1 MADAQ
6 YTASALGTTAARGAA
21 LLGISQAVKVATML
35 ASTVIVVRL
44 LAPADYGVIA
54 MVAPVASFVLIFQS
68 LGLGQAV
75 VQRRDLSAEQI
86 NAVFWFNVAASAA
99 IAVLFVMIGPLVALF
114 YGDSRPAYVIAASGL
129 TVIATG
135 MSLLHLALLNRQMR
149 FGALSIID
157 MTVALAGLAATIVF
171 ALTLRS
177 YWALMLGPLVGA
189 IAGSALAWAMT
200 PWRPSLRVRWRS
212 ARDLLRFGAD
222 VTGFNLL
229 NQLSRNL
236 DNVLIAK
243 VWGAVQLGL
252 YDRSYRLMMFP
263 LQTLNQPLSR
273 VILPALSDVQ
283 HDPVRYRRIFL
294 LAVRALVF
302 VTVPGAIVAAA
313 CSEPIVVLL
322 LGEPWRGA
330 APIFFWLALAASV
343 QSVSNATGWLFI
355 SSGHTRSMM
364 RWGIFAAILTI
375 GSIIAGLPWGA
386 TGVAAAYAA
395 SEFIRAPILY
405 RWSTQGTS
413 VHAHDLYAVLLP
425 SLAAGGAA
433 ASVIWWMTPIFEPL
447 PLMGVGLFCAYGFST
462 VFHALSEDGRAML
475 ERFSR
480 LALGAIAKFGPMP
493 LRMGST
499 RG

>member
-1 MADAQ
+1 MDNKR
-6 YTASALGTTAARGAA
+6 TPRPGLGRTAARGAT

-35 ASTVIVVRL
+35 ASTIVVVRL
-44 LAPADYGVIA
+44 LTPADYGVVA
-54 MVAPVASFVLIFQS
+54 MVAPVASFILIFQS
-68 LGLGQAV
+68 MGLGQAV
-75 VQRRDLSAEQI
+75 VQRRDLSADQI
-86 NAVFWFNVAASAA
+86 NAVFWFNIAASVA
-99 IAVLFVMIGPLVALF
+99 IAAFFIAISPLVALF
-114 YGDSRPAYVIAASGL
+114 YGDARPAYVIAASGL
-129 TVIATG
+129 TVIAGG
-135 MSLLHLALLNRQMR
+135 MSLLHVALLNRQMR

-157 MTVALAGLAATIVF
+157 MTVAVVGFVATVAF

-189 IAGSALAWAMT
+189 IAGSVLTWIMA
-200 PWRPSLRVRWRS
+200 PWRPSFQIRLTG
-212 ARDLLRFGAD
+212 ARDLMKFGAD

-243 VWGAVQLGL
+243 FWGAVQLGL

-283 HDPVRYRRIFL
+283 HEPERYRRIFL
-294 LAVRALVF
+294 FAVRALVF

-313 CSEPIVVLL
+313 CSEQLVVLL

-330 APIFFWLALAASV
+330 APVFFWLALAASV

-364 RWGIFAAILTI
+364 YWGVFASILTI
-375 GSIIAGLPWGA
+375 GSIVAGLPWGA

-405 RWSTQGTS
+405 WWSTQQTS
-413 VHAHDLYAVLLP
+413 VRPRDLYAVLLP
-425 SLAAGGAA
+425 SLAAGGVAA
-433 ASVIWWMTPIFEPL
+433 GVIWMLRPLVDTL
-447 PLMGVGLFCAYGFST
+447 PLLGGGLLCAYAFSMA
-462 VFHALSEDGRAML
+462 FHALSMDGRKML
-475 ERFSR
+475 ERFYR
-480 LALGAIAKFGPMP
+480 LAQGALGRFSPTPMSP
-493 LRMGST
+493 KSAQG
-499 RG
+499 